1 MPHGMTVECRI
12 KNLVVLFLMPADI
25 LRKINNNDEMY
36 IRVILSQNRK
46 EKSPT
51 RTLFGQL

>member
-25 LRKINNNDEMY
+25 LRKINNNDDMY

-46 EKSPT
+46 E
-51 RTLFGQL
+51 FGQL